1 MDSLTLKLPSFAEN
15 QKKFINSKLNSNK
28 ITKKLPKIERQ
39 IFIDNVKNKL
49 QKLIYSYQ
57 EYMDEIVFLDYLLN
71 IYPLN
76 HGVQIFDKIK
86 KIEEDFK
93 NKKLMNQEI
102 FYNVLEF
109 LYNEC
114 KFKIMNIKIK
124 KDLEVF
130 LNFDYDTSLINKNND
145 IEINNYNSERS
156 NLNSNSK
163 FTKTNMNEKLE
174 KINSLIDFNILGL
187 SHRNKN
193 KKTSNKYK
201 FEVSINHDIDYEE
214 ICENEDN
221 DDSNL
226 VDDNEQIKLND
237 ELGENES

>member
-1 MDSLTLKLPSFAEN
+1 METLSLRLPSIAEN
-15 QKKFINSKLNSNK
+15 KKKFMNSKLNSNK
-28 ITKKLPKIERQ
+28 IMDKLPKIERQ

-93 NKKLMNQEI
+93 NKQLMNQEI

-109 LYNEC
+109 LYTKC

-124 KDLEVF
+124 KDLEIY
-130 LNFDYDTSLINKNND
+130 LSFDSDNSLINDD
-145 IEINNYNSERS
+145 IEINNYNFEHS
-156 NLNSNSK
+156 NSNSNSNLK
-163 FTKTNMNEKLE
+163 KTNINKKLE
-174 KINSLIDFNILGL
+174 KINTIIDFNILGL
-187 SHRNKN
+187 LYKSKNNK
-193 KKTSNKYK
+193 TRNKYK
-201 FEVSINHDIDYEE
+201 TNEPNNNSIDYEDYE
-214 ICENEDN
+214 NDDNDENDCNLENEIDN
-221 DDSNL
+221 S
-226 VDDNEQIKLND
+226 KLND
-237 ELGENES
+237 EIGENEE